1 MRNRR
6 CPSCKSLNARRSA
19 VRTSEITMW
28 NLFLSPYRCR
38 DCRTRFWVVSHSS
51 YYAGG
56 AFAGFIV
63 IVVLAWHAVNLLD
76 MTNDR
81 DDKSF
86 QSTARLP
93 DLIKLAEKND
103 PGAEYE
109 LAQTYGNGNGVLESV
124 QEKNRW
130 LERAARHGNVQAQ
143 YEYGVALRDG
153 HGTVQDYQAA
163 LKWIQLAAESS
174 NSMAQFALGQMY
186 RSGLGVPVNN
196 VKAYTWLNVA
206 AARSV
211 PGAVGARDDVLLK
224 LSPDE
229 LAEAQAE
236 SRRIS
241 ERQIAASEQPAQ

>member
-1 MRNRR
+1 
-6 CPSCKSLNARRSA
+6 
-19 VRTSEITMW
+19 MW
-28 NLFLSPYRCR
+28 NVFLSPYRCR
-38 DCRTRFWVVSHSS
+38 DCRTRFWVLSHNS
-51 YYAGG
+51 YYAAG

-76 MTNDR
+76 MPNGGGDR
-81 DDKSF
+81 SF

-93 DLIKLAEKND
+93 DLLKLAEKND

-109 LAQTYGNGNGVLESV
+109 LAQTYGNGHGVPQSV
-124 QEKNRW
+124 QEENRW

-163 LKWIQLAAESS
+163 LKWIQLAADG
-174 NSMAQFALGQMY
+174 NNAMAQFALGQMY

-196 VKAYTWLNVA
+196 VKAYIWLNVA

-211 PGAVGARDDVLLK
+211 PGAVGARDAVLLK

-241 ERQIAASEQPAQ
+241 ERQIAASGQQVQ